1 MLRFLRESIKEFDH
15 VVWPTRRETVRY
27 FTVVVST
34 IVVFSIFLFII
45 GTSFSTSLFALRG
58 AINPNTPVSGASQSV
73 PDIDIQSL
81 LSSGTTVSGEATES
95 TSTGTAQ

>member
-1 MLRFLRESIKEFDH
+1 MLRFLRESVKEFDH

-34 IVVFSIFLFII
+34 IVAFSIFLFVV
-45 GTSFSTSLFALRG
+45 GTTFSTSLFSLREI
-58 AINPNTPVSGASQSV
+58 INPNASLPQASQNV

-81 LSSGTTVSGEATES
+81 LSSGS
-95 TSTGTAQ
+95 TSTGEISSAGASE

>member
-34 IVVFSIFLFII
+34 IVAFSIFLFVV
-45 GTSFSTSLFALRG
+45 GTAFSTSLFSLREMV
-58 AINPNTPVSGASQSV
+58 NPAASMPQVSNAA
-73 PDIDIQSL
+73 PDIDIGSL
-81 LSSGTTVSGEATES
+81 LATGSTSNGEAF
-95 TSTGTAQ
+95 STGASE